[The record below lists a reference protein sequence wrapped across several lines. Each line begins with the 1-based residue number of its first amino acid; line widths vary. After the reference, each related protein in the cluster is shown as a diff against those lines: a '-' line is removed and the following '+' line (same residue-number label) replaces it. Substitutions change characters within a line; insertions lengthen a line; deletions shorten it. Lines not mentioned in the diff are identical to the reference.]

1 MCRLIRLTNIVDGR
15 PVYINTSHIES
26 LEVNKFNEVKIMCSH
41 NYYIVKEHIDEILQL
56 INKRG

>member
-1 MCRLIRLTNIVDGR
+1 MCRLIRLTNIVDDSS
-15 PVYINTSHIES
+15 VYINTSHIES

-56 INKRG
+56 TNKRG